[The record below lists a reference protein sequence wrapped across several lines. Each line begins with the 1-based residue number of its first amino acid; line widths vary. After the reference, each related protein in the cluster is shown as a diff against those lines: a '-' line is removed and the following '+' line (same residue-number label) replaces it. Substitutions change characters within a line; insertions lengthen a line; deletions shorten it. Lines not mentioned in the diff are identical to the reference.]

1 MKNWNPYE
9 GEWKVLNI
17 VVVFPK
23 KEIVLK
29 MKNVL
34 IKNGFD
40 VSAVCVTGAQ
50 AIQAVERL
58 EAGVVVCG
66 NRFADMIYDELKECI
81 PDTFEMVVIASNA
94 QWQEYGDDD
103 VIYLPLPLKAYD
115 LVDTVSDLLTDIHRR
130 LKREREKPN
139 KRSSAD
145 QGVINQAKSLLMEKN
160 ELTEEEAHRY
170 LQKRSM
176 DNGTNMV
183 ETAYMVLQ
191 VF

>member
-66 NRFADMIYDELKECI
+66 IRFADMIYNVLKECI

-160 ELTEEEAHRY
+160 GLTEEEAHRY